1 MMRLTQ
7 PTRVAA
13 TRAIFSLRRL
23 HSMTNSSSPCLSE
36 IPDNVHDLVE
46 VFLSKNSTKISLQ
59 TLMKTGRGELLNRT
73 YRDES
78 FMYINERVLMQV
90 SNFIRHEMPIRL
102 AHRIHDLDQVP
113 MMRDMPSVQAVK
125 NVYIN
130 SFLELIDQPVI
141 RSPEDEE
148 DFAQTLE
155 SLYQNHSNVLIQMA
169 QGAYELREAVR
180 SGKLPDISES
190 IEKGG
195 DIDFARMD
203 ECHSFLDRFYMSRI
217 GIRVLAGQYL
227 SLRAGP
233 RPNYIGM
240 ICSYTSPYKIVQQAS
255 RDATLMCTRKY
266 GYAPNVVI
274 HGRLDLTFSYI
285 PTHLH
290 YILLE
295 LLKNAMRATVEE
307 HNDCKDPKTLPAVTV
322 IIADAP
328 ENEDIVIK
336 VADEGGGIP
345 RSQIDKIWSYLF
357 TTADK
362 QIQEGFIGTKSSQDH
377 TSDSPLAGLGYGLP
391 ISRSF
396 ARYFGGDLNILS
408 MEGFGTDAFVYL
420 VRLGDSSEPARA
432 V

>member
-1 MMRLTQ
+1 MRLPQ
-7 PTRVAA
+7 PNRAA
-13 TRAIFSLRRL
+13 RQAFFSLNRL
-23 HSMTNSSSPCLSE
+23 YSMTNSSSSSLSE
-36 IPDNVHDLVE
+36 IPSDVQDLVE

-78 FMYINERVLMQV
+78 FMYSNERVLMQV
-90 SNFIRHEMPIRL
+90 ANFIRHEMPIRL

-113 MMRDMPSVQAVK
+113 MMREMPSVQAVK
-125 NVYIN
+125 SIYIN

-141 RSPEDEE
+141 RSPRDEE
-148 DFAQTLE
+148 DFAKTLE
-155 SLYQNHSNVLIQMA
+155 SLYENHSNVLIQMA

-180 SGKLPDISES
+180 SGQLPDISETM
-190 IEKGG
+190 EKGG
-195 DIDFARMD
+195 DIDFDRMD

-227 SLRAGP
+227 SLRSIP
-233 RPNYIGM
+233 RTDYIGM
-240 ICSYTSPYKIVQQAS
+240 ICSCTSPYKVVQHAA

-274 HGRLDLTFSYI
+274 HGRLDLTFSYV

-295 LLKNAMRATVEE
+295 LLKNAMRATVEQHDE
-307 HNDCKDPKTLPAVTV
+307 CKDSKILPVVSV

-357 TTADK
+357 TSADK
-362 QIQEGFIGTKSSQDH
+362 HIQEDFIGRENSQDH
-377 TSDSPLAGLGYGLP
+377 TSESPLAGLGYGLP
-391 ISRSF
+391 ISRSY

-420 VRLGDSSEPARA
+420 VRLGDSSEPCA